1 MIGIIRLYDAR
12 YSELTLL
19 EIKLKKKKNYT
30 AEMQR
35 QEVKSSTLTH
45 SKSRVF

>member
-19 EIKLKKKKNYT
+19 EIKLKKKNYT